1 MARHDRSYKLLFSH
15 PEMVRSL
22 LCGFIHERWIPLIDF
37 DTLEHAGS
45 GSQVSEDLRERAHDM
60 IWRARW
66 RGSDRY
72 VYLLLEFQSSPDRRM
87 ALRILTYVSLLYQD
101 LAKRQNV
108 SDTESLPAVVP
119 VVLYNGSRPWTASE
133 TLNIL
138 IQSVPPA
145 LRRYL
150 PEIRY
155 ILIDQ
160 RRGRGGRRIV
170 PLNAVSA
177 LFRIENCRTAEEVN
191 GALDSLMKCIGSPQH
206 EALRSAFSTWLSEL
220 ILPRLPG
227 GIVDRLQ
234 DLQRARTM
242 LAAAGPLGRADARCA
257 ESRRA
262 V

>member
-119 VVLYNGSRPWTASE
+119 VVLYKRFQTMDRFGDTEYSYSECSTCAAQISPGNSVHTDRSASRPWRT
-133 TLNIL
+133 
-138 IQSVPPA
+138 PH
-145 LRRYL
+145 R
-150 PEIRY
+150 
-155 ILIDQ
+155 
-160 RRGRGGRRIV
+160 
-170 PLNAVSA
+170 
-177 LFRIENCRTAEEVN
+177 FR
-191 GALDSLMKCIGSPQH
+191 
-206 EALRSAFSTWLSEL
+206 
-220 ILPRLPG
+220 
-227 GIVDRLQ
+227 
-234 DLQRARTM
+234 
-242 LAAAGPLGRADARCA
+242 
-257 ESRRA
+257 
-262 V
+262 